1 MLIATKMLNLTIQF
15 NKLIITYVAIYFCSF
30 KEEWKSMNN
39 KLSDVE
45 SKLAVYTAKLEESQN
60 REATIT
66 VNMHFCL
73 RRS

>member
-1 MLIATKMLNLTIQF
+1 
-15 NKLIITYVAIYFCSF
+15 
-30 KEEWKSMNN
+30 MNN

-66 VNMHFCL
+66 VNMHFFIDK
-73 RRS
+73 

>member
-1 MLIATKMLNLTIQF
+1 
-15 NKLIITYVAIYFCSF
+15 
-30 KEEWKSMNN
+30 MNN

-66 VNMHFCL
+66 VNMQFFFINNLYCL
-73 RRS
+73 QVNTSKKFLANYRENFWRQLF